1 MKDCA
6 SSQLQPVFFPN
17 LTFYGLPLEVVHVE
31 GDSCFKGDAMEEKA
45 FHKIDMCLT
54 AWEIKRTGSREECEG
69 VERTECGDKS

>member
-1 MKDCA
+1 
-6 SSQLQPVFFPN
+6 
-17 LTFYGLPLEVVHVE
+17 
-31 GDSCFKGDAMEEKA
+31 MEEKA